1 MSFISDI
8 SKTFDLKYL
17 FIIYLALIGPYFEKT
32 TGCRLREFLD
42 SSMVYSHLIGYFT
55 VLFFVV
61 LTTNDPSTDKYAFF
75 KKIIAT
81 ALIYIIFIISSK
93 SDYKFFIGFFIL
105 IAISFIVQSYAESL
119 DPELYKEDIELYNK
133 ISIYLKYLSLVV
145 LLLGFFLYFGEK
157 KLEYSG
163 QEWNTYKFFM
173 GTDACKGE
181 TPVFTTIE
189 KIKGIII

>member
-8 SKTFDLKYL
+8 SKNFDLKYL

-42 SSMVYSHLIGYFT
+42 SSMIYSHLIGYFT

-61 LTTNDPSTDKYAFF
+61 LTTNDPSTDKFAFF
-75 KKIIAT
+75 KKVLAT
-81 ALIYIIFIISSK
+81 ALIYIVFIISSK

-133 ISIYLKYLSLVV
+133 VARYLKYLAVVILV
-145 LLLGFFLYFGEK
+145 LGFFLYLGEK
-157 KLEYSG
+157 KIEYAG
-163 QEWNTYKFFM
+163 KKWNTFKFII
-173 GTDACKGE
+173 GTNECRGE
-181 TPVFTTIE
+181 TPTLSTIE
-189 KIKGIII
+189 KIKGIFM